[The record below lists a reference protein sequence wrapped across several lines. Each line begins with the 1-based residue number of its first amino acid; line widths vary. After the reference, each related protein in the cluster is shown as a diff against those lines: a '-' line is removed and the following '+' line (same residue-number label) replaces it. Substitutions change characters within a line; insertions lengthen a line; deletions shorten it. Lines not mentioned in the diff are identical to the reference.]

1 MITGSTDTHLAISE
15 SANMRGFGKPLT
27 RPNTALIPIM
37 QGPHDLI
44 TTQKPNSG
52 ITWPT
57 NGEVIGS
64 TEGTNESIKLNYYLA
79 GISDY
84 NSIYQISYLEEKQ
97 AIISNIDKPTE
108 LANGIGEKGYILIP
122 DNLDKDIKKNLDFF
136 LERAGIIEGKT
147 AERIPNSKE

>member
-1 MITGSTDTHLAISE
+1 
-15 SANMRGFGKPLT
+15 
-27 RPNTALIPIM
+27 M